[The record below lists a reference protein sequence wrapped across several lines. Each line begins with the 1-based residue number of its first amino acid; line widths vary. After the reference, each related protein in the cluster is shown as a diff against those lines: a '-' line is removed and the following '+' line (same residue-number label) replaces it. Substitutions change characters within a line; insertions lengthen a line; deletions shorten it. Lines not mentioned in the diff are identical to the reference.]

1 MFGDVC
7 VYKYF
12 LYDRHRSRWVHEWCN
27 LLSDGGI
34 GICDSKHGSKTTGD
48 DIFVAVYVDDAGTI
62 YDHYQ
67 RSDVGIN
74 DFDFTRPKVIVTERI
89 AVLENITAIVMISE
103 KALTVQ
109 SGRRYTTVV
118 GEDFVIKEIGEGRLI
133 IEGKVQRVEFL

>member
-1 MFGDVC
+1 MGIMEEM
-7 VYKYF
+7 VY
-12 LYDRHRSRWVHEWCN
+12 
-27 LLSDGGI
+27 
-34 GICDSKHGSKTTGD
+34 
-48 DIFVAVYVDDAGTI
+48 
-62 YDHYQ
+62 
-67 RSDVGIN
+67 

-118 GEDFVIKEIGEGRLI
+118 GGDFVIKEIGEGRLI